1 MQCLFLGNLYE
12 TDAQNSILHVH
23 FPFEIYR
30 FICIRG
36 GVRGRGNAPT
46 QRCCLTK
53 ANTHFCVCSV
63 NTEISKY
70 WRCNKSKMVN
80 GAQRETAAAEGMARR
95 EGGREVC
102 MKHFGRHREGWQI
115 SIQPRGGPQKLK
127 QMLLS
132 SLESTG
138 NVRNI
143 TMINVQR
150 VAFRI
155 AFTLKFMQSTRFLY
169 LCSIQ
174 QYKNTTGNIVLFL
187 KSYLYEKNNPKEFA
201 KEVLS
206 FKLCK
211 PFLISK

>member
-30 FICIRG
+30 FICIWR
-36 GVRGRGNAPT
+36 GVRGRGNTPI
-46 QRCCLTK
+46 QRCGLTK

-80 GAQRETAAAEGMARR
+80 GAQRETAAAEEM
-95 EGGREVC
+95 GGWEERREVC
-102 MKHFGRHREGWQI
+102 CQDFGRHREGWQI

-132 SLESTG
+132 SLERAG
-138 NVRNI
+138 NVCNI

-155 AFTLKFMQSTRFLY
+155 AFTLKFMQRARFLY
-169 LCSIQ
+169 LCSM
-174 QYKNTTGNIVLFL
+174 
-187 KSYLYEKNNPKEFA
+187 
-201 KEVLS
+201 
-206 FKLCK
+206 
-211 PFLISK
+211 

>member
-12 TDAQNSILHVH
+12 TDVQNSILHVH

-30 FICIRG
+30 FICIWGATREDM
-36 GVRGRGNAPT
+36 GRGNTPT

-80 GAQRETAAAEGMARR
+80 GAQRETAAEEMGR
-95 EGGREVC
+95 EEWREVC
-102 MKHFGRHREGWQI
+102 CQDFGRHREGWQI

-132 SLESTG
+132 SLERAG
-138 NVRNI
+138 NVCNI

-155 AFTLKFMQSTRFLY
+155 AFTLKFMQRARFLY
-169 LCSIQ
+169 PCSM
-174 QYKNTTGNIVLFL
+174 
-187 KSYLYEKNNPKEFA
+187 
-201 KEVLS
+201 
-206 FKLCK
+206 
-211 PFLISK
+211 